1 MHPSDPDLVATLSA
15 LAQVMERASDDW
27 WIIGSAAVALHGG
40 DPGTI
45 ADLDVIVSRR
55 DLDALYAA
63 LPLTN
68 TPETGKP
75 MFVSERFGRWSEP
88 PLDVEFMA
96 GLEVLTDGKW
106 QAAKPQTRVAVQ
118 SGRVTLYLPDKE
130 ELVAILTLFGRDKDL
145 RRAATLK

>member
-1 MHPSDPDLVATLSA
+1 
-15 LAQVMERASDDW
+15 MEHARDDW

-45 ADLDVIVSRR
+45 SDVDVLTSRR
-55 DLDALYAA
+55 DLDALYGA

-75 MFVSERFGRWSEP
+75 MFVSVRFGRWSEP

-96 GLEVLTDGKW
+96 GLKLRVGDDW
-106 QAAKPQTRVAVQ
+106 QAVQPQTREAIITGEHALHV
-118 SGRVTLYLPDKE
+118 PDRG
-130 ELVAILTLFGRDKDL
+130 ELIAILKRFGREKDL
-145 RRAATLK
+145 RRAASLAQ